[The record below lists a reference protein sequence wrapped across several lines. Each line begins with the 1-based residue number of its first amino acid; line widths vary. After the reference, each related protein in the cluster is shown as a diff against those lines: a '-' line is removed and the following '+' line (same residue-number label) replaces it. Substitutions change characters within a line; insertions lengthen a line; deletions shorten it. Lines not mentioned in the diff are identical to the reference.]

1 LALPNRILSY
11 QKIVKGECNSKRK
24 NEVFTDLILQNRILS
39 SIKTMK
45 GECNYERTNIAFTYF
60 STINFITSKLPN
72 RHTHV
77 PISLPR
83 LCKKYAMKNA

>member
-1 LALPNRILSY
+1 MPNRILSY
-11 QKIVKGECNSKRK
+11 QKIAKGECNSKWK
-24 NEVFTDLILQNRILS
+24 NEVFTDLILPNRILS
-39 SIKTMK
+39 YSEIVK
-45 GECNYERTNIAFTYF
+45 GESNYERTNIAFTYF